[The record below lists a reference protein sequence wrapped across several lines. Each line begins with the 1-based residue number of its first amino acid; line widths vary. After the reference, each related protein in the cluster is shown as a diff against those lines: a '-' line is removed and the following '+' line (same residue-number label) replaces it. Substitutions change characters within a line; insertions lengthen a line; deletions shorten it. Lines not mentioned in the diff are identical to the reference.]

1 MVFTEE
7 EMKLVDRYIATFWNS
22 GEVKMLSP
30 TGAEYKYLGVGNWTS
45 NRDKIVQ
52 AYVDRFGAWL
62 DPSNKSYESILSFVN
77 TNQSDFLDSIGVF
90 KDYGVQ
96 GISTE
101 DCKYV
106 GMDFCLH
113 KVPDHLVGNLNYD
126 GCKPPSA
133 VVGLFPTQ
141 HPIWYSAGVEED
153 QELRKAIAMLVQGYS
168 KSMNY
173 YDFHAYPYASVFKSS
188 YYRKEYL
195 YLRTSGF
202 ASNVLKRPTPSW
214 LVIPG
219 FAGVDGLTMFYT
231 VKDAYG
237 YLDNYH
243 EIVYNE
249 DGLQLSTTVDTY
261 IRRKMGTYSGS
272 NTGAWK
278 LFQDVNTSV
287 CTVDGQ
293 RQVLKNY
300 FSMSPGEVQRLNPNI
315 FFLYGMKEEGKKY
328 PTYYHV
334 KDVDFFGDTTSPM
347 GIVLDPNSHF
357 IYASYIRTLFNQTKY
372 YKFASISS
380 GGQNIPARLDL
391 DVENKGQAPF
401 DEANLVESFAMKS
414 FKLGRSWPVKIR

>member
-7 EMKLVDRYIATFWNS
+7 EMKFVDRYIATFWNS
-22 GEVKMLSP
+22 GEIKMLSP
-30 TGAEYKYLGVGNWTS
+30 IGTEFKYLGVGNWTS
-45 NRDKIVQ
+45 NRDKILQ
-52 AYVDRFGAWL
+52 ACEDRFGVYS
-62 DPSNKSYESILSFVN
+62 DPNNRPGESVLSFVN

-90 KDYGVQ
+90 KDYRVQ

-113 KVPDHLVGNLNYD
+113 KVPDHLVWNLRND
-126 GCKPPSA
+126 SCKAPSA

-153 QELRKAIAMLVQGYS
+153 QELRKAIAMLVRGYS
-168 KSMNY
+168 KSISY
-173 YDFHAYPYASVFKSS
+173 YDFISYPYASVYKSS
-188 YYRKEYL
+188 RYRKNYL
-195 YLRTSGF
+195 NLRTSGLP
-202 ASNVLKRPTPSW
+202 SKILKEAMPSW

-219 FAGVDGLTMFYT
+219 FAGVDGLTMFYS

-237 YLDNYH
+237 YSDNYH
-243 EIVYNE
+243 EIVYSE
-249 DGLQLSTTVDTY
+249 DGLRLSTTVDSC

-272 NTGAWK
+272 STGAWK
-278 LFQDVNTSV
+278 LFEDVKTSAY
-287 CTVDGQ
+287 TVDGQ
-293 RQVLKNY
+293 RKILKNY
-300 FSMSPGEVQRLNPNI
+300 FSMNPGDIQRATPNV
-315 FFLYGMKEEGKKY
+315 FFLYGMKEAGRKY

-334 KDVDFFGDTTSPM
+334 KNVDFFGDTTSPM
-347 GIVLDPNSHF
+347 GIVLDPNSNHM
-357 IYASYIRTLFNQTKY
+357 YHSYIRTLFNQTKY
-372 YKFASISS
+372 YKFASIST

-391 DVENKGQAPF
+391 DVENQGQAPF

>member
-7 EMKLVDRYIATFWNS
+7 EMKLVDMYITTFWNS

-30 TGAEYKYLGVGNWTS
+30 AGAEFKYLGVGNWTS

-62 DPSNKSYESILSFVN
+62 DPSNRSSVSISSFVN

-90 KDYGVQ
+90 KDYSVQ
-96 GISTE
+96 GISPE

-141 HPIWYSAGVEED
+141 HPIWYSAGAGED
-153 QELRKAIAMLVQGYS
+153 QELRKTIAMLVRGFR

-173 YDFHAYPYASVFKSS
+173 YDFHAYPHASVYKSS

-195 YLRTSGF
+195 NLRTSGF
-202 ASNVLKRPTPSW
+202 ASNILKRPTPSW

-219 FAGVDGLTMFYT
+219 FAGVDGLTMFYS
-231 VKDAYG
+231 VKDVYG
-237 YLDNYH
+237 YSDNYY

-249 DGLQLSTTVDTY
+249 DGLRLSTTIDSY
-261 IRRKMGTYSGS
+261 IRRKMGSYSRT
-272 NTGAWK
+272 NTGPWR
-278 LFQDVNTSV
+278 LFDGVNTSLY
-287 CTVDGQ
+287 TVDGQ

-300 FSMSPGEVQRLNPNI
+300 FSMSPGEVQRSI
-315 FFLYGMKEEGKKY
+315 TDVFFLYGMKEEGKKY

-347 GIVLDPNSHF
+347 GIVLDPNSNS

-372 YKFASISS
+372 YKFASIST
-380 GGQNIPARLDL
+380 GGQNIPARLDV

-401 DEANLVESFAMKS
+401 DESNLVESFCMKS